1 MTLKGYISTCLIT
14 LSVALSAMGQVN
26 NALIIGISDYPASS
40 GFGKIHGENDC
51 EIIGKML
58 DNKGFK
64 ITKLLNSQATA
75 ANIRAE
81 LHKLATHSEKGS
93 YIYIHF
99 SCHGQP
105 FEDKPP
111 FDEDDLWDESIVA
124 YDAKINYQSGVY
136 EGENHILDDELSHYF
151 GEIRRQI
158 GAGGL
163 LCVVIDACHSGTS
176 SRDDIDEE
184 DIIRGTY
191 LGFSENGKSFSPRIN
206 KQGNF
211 KIDQIP
217 GSSDII
223 ILEACRAY
231 QYSKEVVKN
240 GKHYGSLSYYVNEVL
255 VNQNITKSLDWVIR
269 VKDLMGN
276 DNALIDQNMVYESSF
291 E

>member
-1 MTLKGYISTCLIT
+1 MCIKTYISICLMIFSIVGT
-14 LSVALSAMGQVN
+14 AVGQVK
-26 NALIIGISDYPASS
+26 NALFVGIADYPESS
-40 GFGKIHGENDC
+40 GFQKLHGTNDC
-51 EIIGKML
+51 EIISKNL
-58 DNKGFK
+58 DNQGFK

-111 FDEDDLWDESIVA
+111 FDEEDLWDESIVA

-158 GAGGL
+158 GADGL

-176 SRDDIDEE
+176 SRDEIDDE
-184 DIIRGTY
+184 DVIRGTY

-211 KIDQIP
+211 IIDKIP

-231 QYSKEVVKN
+231 QYNKEVFKN

-255 VNQNITKSLDWVIR
+255 VNQNITKSLDWVLHVR
-269 VKDLMGN
+269 DLMEK

>member
-14 LSVALSAMGQVN
+14 LFVALSAMGQVN

-64 ITKLLNSQATA
+64 TATLVNSQATA
-75 ANIRAE
+75 ANIRTE
-81 LHKLATHSEKGS
+81 LKKLATNSVKGS
-93 YIYIHF
+93 CVYIHF

-105 FEDKPP
+105 FEDKQP
-111 FDEDDLWDESIVA
+111 FDEEDLWDESIVA

>member
-14 LSVALSAMGQVN
+14 LFVALSAMGQVN
-26 NALIIGISDYPASS
+26 SALIIGISDYPASS

-64 ITKLLNSQATA
+64 TATLVNSQATA
-75 ANIRAE
+75 ANIRTE
-81 LHKLATHSEKGS
+81 LKKLATNSVKGS
-93 YIYIHF
+93 CVYIHF

-111 FDEDDLWDESIVA
+111 FDEDDLWDESLIA

-136 EGENHILDDELSHYF
+136 EGKNHILDDELSEYF
-151 GEIRRQI
+151 NEIRKNL
-158 GAGGL
+158 GDDGL

-176 SRDDIDEE
+176 SRDDFDDE
-184 DIIRGTY
+184 DIVRGTK
-191 LGFSENGKSFSPRIN
+191 LGFSENGKPFAPRIN

-211 KIDQIP
+211 KIDKIS
-217 GSSDII
+217 GLSDII

-231 QYSKEVVKN
+231 QFNKEVFKDN
-240 GKHYGSLSYYVNEVL
+240 KHYGSLSYYVCKVL
-255 VNQNITKSLDWVIR
+255 EKQNITKSLDWVWE
-269 VKDLMGN
+269 VKNMLESDITLS
-276 DNALIDQNMVYESSF
+276 DQNMVFESSF
-291 E
+291 